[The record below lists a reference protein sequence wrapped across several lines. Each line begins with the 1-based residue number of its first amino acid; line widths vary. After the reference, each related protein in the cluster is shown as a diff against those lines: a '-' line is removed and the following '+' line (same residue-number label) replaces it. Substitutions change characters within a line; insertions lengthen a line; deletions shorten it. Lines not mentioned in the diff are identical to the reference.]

1 MNNNNTNQN
10 RPKVIAL
17 CMGGMDSQYQS
28 KIIDHITKKF
38 LNANYKVLLFQS
50 FSNSYDNDNHN
61 IGDFNIYNLINYNL
75 IDAVVLDYMSIKRP
89 QSALDII
96 NEAKKHDLPIIVIDS
111 EVDIEGTLNLSFGYS
126 KAITTL
132 TNHLIE
138 KHHVTRINFMAAAP
152 ENEISVAR
160 ETAYRKAL
168 ESHGISVEDKRI
180 SYGYF
185 WNEPAKAE
193 VKNYYEK
200 YHEMP
205 QAFVCANDS
214 MAIGVCQGVQELGF
228 EVPRDVLVTGLD
240 GILEAI
246 NYSPK
251 ITTVGYNFKELSN
264 IVFDTL
270 NDYFEDNTKKRVGH
284 IVIEGEVMYSSSC
297 GCASI
302 DYHLDNQLKRDL
314 YSSLDFY
321 KIFSMSLNNLVERAA
336 GASSLQDTIVRL
348 QYHILKMWAEKVWL
362 CLNETYLSDNIAYS
376 NADFGYTI
384 NGYDINSNCVVY
396 RHNNDCTTKGVF
408 RTSNLL
414 PDFEKEL
421 RDNTTAIMFC
431 PLNNQEK
438 TIGYIATTYNNDFY
452 DNLFKYC
459 NLLKNIVMILENS
472 KIQNQLKSTI
482 NKLENMYIRDSM
494 TSIYNRRGFYQLA
507 PSLISKCFLEDKY
520 LMVISVDLDGLK
532 PINDIYGHNEGDNAI
547 ITVAKTLNSI
557 AINNEIVSRF
567 GGDEYVVAGMC
578 DDQSYAENYV
588 SKLNDFLNYYNENSH
603 KPYKISA
610 SSGIYCT
617 KVGSTDEILIDD
629 LIKYADE
636 SMYTQKQA
644 SIMTVVGKALIGKL

>member
-1 MNNNNTNQN
+1 MNDNNTNKN
-10 RPKVIAL
+10 KPKVIAL

-38 LNANYKVLLFQS
+38 FNTNYKVLLFQS

-61 IGDFNIYNLINYNL
+61 IGDFNIYNLINYDI
-75 IDAVVLDYMSIKRP
+75 IDAIVLDYMSIKRP
-89 QSALDII
+89 QSAISIVDKAKEHGLPVII
-96 NEAKKHDLPIIVIDS
+96 IDG
-111 EVDIEGTLNLSFGYS
+111 EFEGTLNITFGYS
-126 KAITTL
+126 KAITVL

-138 KHHVTRINFMAAAP
+138 EHHVTRINFMAAAP
-152 ENEISVAR
+152 DNDISLER
-160 ETAYRKAL
+160 ELAYKEAL
-168 ESHGISVEDKRI
+168 ESHGIPFEKKRVA
-180 SYGYF
+180 YGYF

-214 MAIGVCQGVQELGF
+214 MAIGVCQALQELGF
-228 EVPRDVLVTGLD
+228 EVPQDVLVTGLD

-270 NDYFEDNTKKRVGH
+270 TDYFENNTQIPTGKL
-284 IVIEGEVMYSSSC
+284 IVEGEVIYSSSC
-297 GCASI
+297 GCAPI
-302 DYHLDNQLKRDL
+302 NYHLDNQLKRDL
-314 YSSLDFY
+314 YSNLDFY

-348 QYHILKMWAEKVWL
+348 QYHVLKMWAEKVWV
-362 CLNETYLSDNIAYS
+362 CLNDTYLNGNISYS
-376 NADFGYTI
+376 NSDFGYTI
-384 NGYDINSNCVVY
+384 NGYDANSNCVIY
-396 RHNNDCTTKGVF
+396 RNRDNCTSKGLF
-408 RTSNLL
+408 KTSNLL
-414 PDFEKEL
+414 PDFEQEL
-421 RDNTTAIMFC
+421 MNNTTALMFC

-438 TIGYIATTYNNDFY
+438 TIGYVVTTYNDDFH

-459 NLLKNIVMILENS
+459 NFLKNVVMILENS
-472 KIQNQLKSTI
+472 KIQNELKSTI

-494 TSIYNRRGFYQLA
+494 TSIYNRRGFYQLV
-507 PSLISKCFLEDKY
+507 PSLVSQCLVESKY

-578 DDQSYAENYV
+578 DNKSYAENYV

-617 KVGSTDEILIDD
+617 KVEAVENILIDD

-636 SMYTQKQA
+636 SMYIQKQA
-644 SIMTVVGKALIGKL
+644 KHYNRGR